1 MWAMAVSLQNSPGPD
16 DDDTGYRQMSEIN
29 ITPFVDVMLVLLVIF
44 MVAAPLMI
52 AGVPVDLPQIS
63 ATRISQPRKPVLV
76 TLTSDQKPYIREVQV
91 AADQLVARLAAL
103 RAQEGDN
110 VVYLSG
116 DKTRPYGDVIAVLG
130 RVGESGYHR
139 ISLLS
144 QAQPAAGAK

>member
-1 MWAMAVSLQNSPGPD
+1 MAISLQNSPGSD
-16 DDDTGYRQMSEIN
+16 EDETSYRPMSEIN

-52 AGVPVDLPQIS
+52 AGVPVDLPQTS
-63 ATRISQPRKPVLV
+63 ATRISQPRKPVVV
-76 TLTSDQKPYIREVQV
+76 TLTSDQKLYIRDEEVV
-91 AADQLVARLAAL
+91 RDQLVSRLAAL

-110 VVYLSG
+110 VVYVRG
-116 DKTRPYGDVIAVLG
+116 DKKSPYGDIMAVLG

-144 QAQPAAGAK
+144 QAQPGAAAK